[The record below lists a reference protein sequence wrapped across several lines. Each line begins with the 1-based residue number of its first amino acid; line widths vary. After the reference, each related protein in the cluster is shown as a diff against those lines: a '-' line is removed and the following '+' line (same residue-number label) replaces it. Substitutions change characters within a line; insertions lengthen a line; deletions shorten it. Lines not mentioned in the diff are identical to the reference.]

1 MIKMKLSVNSRLQ
14 VAKYSCQEHAIGY
27 EIYVENYYKFH
38 ITIYTN
44 GIMVTSRWR
53 SLKPAMKRDI
63 AVDWKEEVT
72 SDYFS

>member
-38 ITIYTN
+38 ITIY
-44 GIMVTSRWR
+44 IMVTSRWR
-53 SLKPAMKRDI
+53 SLKHAMKRDI

>member
-14 VAKYSCQEHAIGY
+14 VTKYSCQEHAIGY

-53 SLKPAMKRDI
+53 SLKACNETGYCSRL
-63 AVDWKEEVT
+63 ERRGHE
-72 SDYFS
+72 